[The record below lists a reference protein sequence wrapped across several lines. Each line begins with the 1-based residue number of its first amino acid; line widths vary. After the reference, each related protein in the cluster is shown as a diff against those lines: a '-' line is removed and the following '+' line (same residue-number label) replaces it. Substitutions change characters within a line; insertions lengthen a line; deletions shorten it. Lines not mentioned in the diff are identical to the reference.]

1 MNILNKIF
9 KQQKEVPVPK
19 DIEYFIGDSKIIL
32 HSGHALPKYQKEHR
46 LYDRFLPILA
56 KHLPKEKIIVDVG
69 ANVGD
74 TLISMIK
81 NLDNKFYCVE
91 PSNEFYEYLKMN
103 ISFLDKHLQKNIKI
117 YKNLIGTN
125 NFAGNIVENG
135 LGTASLNIDDNTIS
149 NSKTIS
155 LDELLKNEKD
165 IILIKVDTDG
175 FDFDVLLSGNTICKN
190 EKPILF
196 WENEVKTEYQKNGY
210 YELYDFLE
218 SNGYTHLFIFDNF
231 GNLMLENSNFKTLSD
246 LTEYIYSM
254 NQQKSTRTIYY
265 NDVLAVCPNNLHIA
279 NNAINEYKRLIKS

>member
-9 KQQKEVPVPK
+9 KQQKDSPAAK
-19 DIEYFIGDSKIIL
+19 DIEYFIGDNKIIL
-32 HSGHALPKYQKEHR
+32 NQGHALPKYQKEHR

-74 TLISMIK
+74 TLISMIQ
-81 NLDNKFYCVE
+81 NLDNKFYCIE
-91 PSNEFYEYLKMN
+91 PSDEFYEYLKKN
-103 ISFLDKHLQKNIKI
+103 ILLLDKRLQSNIKI
-117 YKNLIGTN
+117 FKNLIGTN
-125 NFAGNIVENG
+125 KFTGTIVENG
-135 LGTASLNIDDNTIS
+135 LGTASLNVSDNSVS

-155 LDELLKNEKD
+155 LDELSKNEKD
-165 IILIKVDTDG
+165 VILIKVDTDG
-175 FDFDVLLSGNTICKN
+175 FDFDVLLSGNTILKD

-196 WENEVKTEYQKNGY
+196 WENEIKTENQKNGY
-210 YELYDFLE
+210 NELYDFLE

-265 NDVLAVCPNNLHIA
+265 NDILAVCPNNLNIA